1 MAGNTLTN
9 WFVGKTNKFF
19 VQLFRYFFS
28 GGIAFLID
36 KALFALLRYGRELNV
51 FVSTSV
57 GFIVGLVVTYLLS
70 IFWIF
75 DKRRLENRRKEFLI
89 FVLIGIIGL
98 LLMNVL
104 VWFFREIV
112 GLQFDFVSNLAAT
125 VVVTLWNFFAKKY
138 ILFH

>member
-75 DKRRLENRRKEFLI
+75 DKRRLENRLKEFLI